1 MSRKAVAMPGSE
13 GQKVIL
19 IIDDDEVTRDS
30 CFQVLSKE
38 GYTVVTACNGEA
50 GLAEARRCCPDLM
63 LIDLNMPGISG
74 FEVID
79 LLNRVGPKMRKVV
92 ITGNTTIDLDKEV
105 IRSGRAS
112 GYLRKPFIPEELKS
126 IVQKTLNVSAAVE
139 PSGEQLKP
147 MQRLDHSMT

>member
-1 MSRKAVAMPGSE
+1 MYLPKKAMVMPGSE
-13 GQKVIL
+13 GAKVIL
-19 IIDDDEVTRDS
+19 IVDDDEVTRDS

-50 GLAEARRCCPDLM
+50 GLAEARRCHPDLL

-79 LLNRVGPKMRKVV
+79 LLNSVDTKMQKVV

-126 IVQKTLNVSAAVE
+126 MVQRTLNFRPVVE
-139 PSGEQLKP
+139 
-147 MQRLDHSMT
+147 

>member
-1 MSRKAVAMPGSE
+1 MVMPGSE

-19 IIDDDEVTRDS
+19 IIDDDEFTRDS

-50 GLAEARRCCPDLM
+50 GLAEARRCRPDLL

-74 FEVID
+74 LEVID
-79 LLNRVGPKMRKVV
+79 LLNSVDTKMQKVV

-126 IVQKTLNVSAAVE
+126 MVQKTLNFRPVVE
-139 PSGEQLKP
+139 SSGG
-147 MQRLDHSMT
+147 

>member
-1 MSRKAVAMPGSE
+1 MIMPGSE
-13 GQKVIL
+13 GVKVIL
-19 IIDDDEVTRDS
+19 IVDDDEATRDS

-38 GYTVVTACNGEA
+38 GYTVVTACNGDV
-50 GLAEARRCCPDLM
+50 GLAEARRCRPDLL

-79 LLNRVGPKMRKVV
+79 LLNRVGPEMQKVV

-126 IVQKTLNVSAAVE
+126 MVQKTLNFRPVVE
-139 PSGEQLKP
+139 SSGG
-147 MQRLDHSMT
+147 